1 MEKLSGVEPIW
12 ASIEQAKRM
21 TSFGR
26 TTLYKLIR
34 EGAIES
40 AKVGKR
46 RVVSIPSIKKLGTKL
61 DDLPKQAAA
70 KDDARP
76 ILKDGLYQQALE
88 TAVREILE
96 KEYFPQMREGR
107 NKTSTGNYKMISI
120 PEHRLV
126 AERALGKELPPGA
139 VVHHVN
145 LNKSDN
151 RPCNLVVCPDQAYHR
166 LIHGR
171 QNAYNY
177 YGTEP

>member
-1 MEKLSGVEPIW
+1 MKKLSGVEPIW
-12 ASIEQAKRM
+12 VSIEEAKRM
-21 TSFGR
+21 TSFSR
-26 TTLYKLIR
+26 TTLYKLIG
-34 EGAIES
+34 EGTIDS
-40 AKVGKR
+40 AKIGKR
-46 RVVSIPSIKKLGTKL
+46 RVVSTLSIKKLGTKL

-76 ILKDGLYQQALE
+76 ILKEGFYQQAIE

-96 KEYFPQMREGR
+96 KEYFPHMREGR
-107 NKTSTGNYKMISI
+107 NPTSTGKYKMISI

-139 VVHHVN
+139 VVHHIN
-145 LNKSDN
+145 QNRGDN